1 MTTKYIQEGATID
14 ITAGSTISS
23 GDVFEL
29 ADTASAML
37 VVALTDI
44 ANGSVG
50 TCATEGVYTL
60 PKVSA
65 AVFAQGAYVYWDTSA
80 NAVDDDQ
87 LSAATGDFICGT
99 AWVAGANTETTA
111 QIKLMGHATV
121 IA

>member
-1 MTTKYIQEGATID
+1 MTTKYIQEGATMD

-23 GDVFEL
+23 GDVFDIV
-29 ADTASAML
+29 DTASAIL

-44 ANGSVG
+44 ANGAVG
-50 TCATEGVYTL
+50 TVATEGIFTV

-65 AVFAQGAYVYWDTSA
+65 AVFAQGAYVYWDASTSS
-80 NAVDDDQ
+80 VDDDQ
-87 LSAATGDFICGT
+87 LSTATGDFICGT